1 MILSGKKITSS
12 AQLIDYFIHDM
23 LDYSILNGKS
33 KIFMKNINPFNLKK
47 CIRQIISIMA
57 DKIKM
62 KNIQLKL
69 SYSGFQKSEREPLK

>member
-33 KIFMKNINPFNLKK
+33 KIFMKNI
-47 CIRQIISIMA
+47 
-57 DKIKM
+57 
-62 KNIQLKL
+62 
-69 SYSGFQKSEREPLK
+69 

>member
-1 MILSGKKITSS
+1 
-12 AQLIDYFIHDM
+12 M

-33 KIFMKNINPFNLKK
+33 KIFMKNIKPFNLKK

-69 SYSGFQKSEREPLK
+69 SYSGFEKCERELIK

>member
-33 KIFMKNINPFNLKK
+33 KIFMKNIKCFNLKK
-47 CIRQIISIMA
+47 CMSQILCIMA

-62 KNIQLKL
+62 KNIKLKL
-69 SYSGFQKSEREPLK
+69 CYKGFQKNEIEPIK